1 MKELYWTRRK
11 VPRHA
16 VLLVALL
23 TCLSVAAVEL
33 FRQQVRQPNY
43 ATKLAATELAL
54 KAMQCLRQERERRG
68 YPVDLTV
75 DPAGTGLVG
84 AEVTPVTSI
93 AGHLGAKQASV
104 NPNFAAV
111 AVEMLAEAGVQSG
124 DVVAVGCSGSFPAI
138 NTCVFAALET
148 LEARPIV
155 ISSVTSSQYGANL
168 PDFMW
173 LDMER
178 VLSDQERISFRSV
191 AASRGGYEDRA
202 IGMSED
208 SRRLLEQVVSRNQL
222 PLIDADS
229 FTDSVDQRMAL
240 YRQYAETATI
250 QAYINGGGG
259 TVCVGRSLGKK
270 LIRPGLNLRPP
281 TGSGDV
287 DGVMYRF
294 VRQQTPVLH
303 FGQINALCQQY
314 GLKTP
319 QDRLAEVGA
328 SNVFVRRDYN
338 RWLAGATFLLI
349 VGVITVFAHRV
360 SKAPAASDTAEIPA
374 ATGLEETKAA
384 SAGF

>member
-250 QAYINGGGG
+250 KAYINVGGG
-259 TVCVGRSLGKK
+259 TVSVGRSLGKK

-294 VRQQTPVLH
+294 VRQETPVLT
-303 FGQINALCQQY
+303 FGQINAL
-314 GLKTP
+314 
-319 QDRLAEVGA
+319 
-328 SNVFVRRDYN
+328 
-338 RWLAGATFLLI
+338 
-349 VGVITVFAHRV
+349 
-360 SKAPAASDTAEIPA
+360 
-374 ATGLEETKAA
+374 
-384 SAGF
+384 